1 MAFPDVCYARPTLQ
15 MQATAVLKGF
25 FCLFYFGFVWFGLVF
40 WQVLLHTDEWKH
52 PGNWQSRPWYNT
64 NLQEYGRSCKKL
76 MDRISINISL
86 TQSLVPHKK
95 GWATKRISEQ
105 FSYLYITEEN
115 VLKGIHFCSLQNEIN
130 IEWNAYV
137 ELEKVFIQHIND

>member
-1 MAFPDVCYARPTLQ
+1 
-15 MQATAVLKGF
+15 
-25 FCLFYFGFVWFGLVF
+25 
-40 WQVLLHTDEWKH
+40 
-52 PGNWQSRPWYNT
+52 
-64 NLQEYGRSCKKL
+64 

-130 IEWNAYV
+130 IELNAYV